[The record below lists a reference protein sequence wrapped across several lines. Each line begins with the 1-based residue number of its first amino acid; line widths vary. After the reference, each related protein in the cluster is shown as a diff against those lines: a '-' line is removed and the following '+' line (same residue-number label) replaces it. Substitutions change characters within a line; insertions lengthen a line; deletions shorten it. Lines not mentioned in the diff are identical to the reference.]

1 MAGLPVAAIVNT
13 NPELVEMLK
22 AHRDCGLCR
31 TGDARRRQR
40 AGLDVGGVLA
50 QHDPVVIVYDVV
62 LP

>member
-1 MAGLPVAAIVNT
+1 MHVADI
-13 NPELVEMLK
+13 
-22 AHRDCGLCR
+22 
-31 TGDARRRQR
+31 R